1 MQKLVFT
8 IAMIIVAF
16 SVSAQTSTDLKADK
30 VIAEKFFKEAKKA
43 SVQVNM
49 ITAAKFFLGKPYVGR
64 TLEIGDKESLVVNLR
79 ELDCMTLVETCL
91 ALSRALNSNE
101 PNFDGF
107 TKELTKIRYR
117 NGIIDGYTSRLHY
130 STDWIYDN
138 EKMGIFK
145 DITGQIGGKPFHPNV
160 GFMSQNPD
168 KYKHLK
174 DDPKAVQQMA
184 DYEKAINS
192 RTTYHY
198 IPKNEIDT
206 YKSKIKSGDIIGYTT
221 SMKGLDISHLAIAYW
236 EHDILTFIH
245 ASSSEMKVIINP
257 ISIADYC
264 ASIKTNTGIVV
275 LRPKN

>member
-1 MQKLVFT
+1 M
-8 IAMIIVAF
+8 
-16 SVSAQTSTDLKADK
+16 
-30 VIAEKFFKEAKKA
+30 
-43 SVQVNM
+43 
-49 ITAAKFFLGKPYVGR
+49 AKFFLGKPYVGR

-101 PNFDGF
+101 PNFDEF

-117 NGIIDGYTSRLHY
+117 NGIINGYTSRLHY
-130 STDWIYDN
+130 STDWMYDN
-138 EKMGIFK
+138 EKMEIFQ
-145 DITGQIGGKPFHPNV
+145 DITDKIGGKPFHPNV
-160 GFMSQNPD
+160 GFMSQNPY

-192 RTTYHY
+192 RTTYYY
-198 IPKNEIDT
+198 IPKNEI
-206 YKSKIKSGDIIGYTT
+206 YKHKSKIKSGDIIGFTT

-236 EHDILTFIH
+236 DDDVLTFIH
-245 ASSSEMKVIINP
+245 ASSNEMKVIINP

-264 ASIKTNTGIVV
+264 KSIKTNTGIVV
-275 LRPKN
+275 LRP